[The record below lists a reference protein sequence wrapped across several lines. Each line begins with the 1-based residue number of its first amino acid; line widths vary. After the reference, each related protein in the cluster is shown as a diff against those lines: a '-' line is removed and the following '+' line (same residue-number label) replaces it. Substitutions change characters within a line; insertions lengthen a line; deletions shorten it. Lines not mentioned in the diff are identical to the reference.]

1 MLLIDKYAYTN
12 KLTDLNPQAK
22 FILACV
28 GLFILRIFDNTY
40 LYITNIILMLFI
52 TVFVAKIPIKAY
64 LKMFFIPFIFLIVSL
79 ITIMISIN
87 NTDYLISIKIFN
99 TFLGITKESLIEG
112 RDLFILVISSL
123 SSVYFFILT
132 TPINKI
138 IKGMKKLKVPD
149 LFIELMILI
158 YRSIFIFLEEMNNMR
173 RVQVIK
179 FGYENKTNWI
189 NSTSILITNLFK
201 KIFEKH
207 KQMSISLECKLFDGE
222 FKIGD

>member
-52 TVFVAKIPIKAY
+52 TVFIARIPIKAY

-112 RDLFILVISSL
+112 RNLFILVISSL

>member
-52 TVFVAKIPIKAY
+52 TVFIARIPIKAY

-99 TFLGITKESLIEG
+99 TLFGITKESLIEG
-112 RDLFILVISSL
+112 RNLFILVISSL

>member
-52 TVFVAKIPIKAY
+52 TVFIAKIPIKAY

-79 ITIMISIN
+79 VTIMISIN
-87 NTDYLISIKIFN
+87 NTDYLVSIKIFN
-99 TFLGITKESLIEG
+99 TFFGITKDSLIEG

>member
-52 TVFVAKIPIKAY
+52 TVFIAKIPIKAY

-79 ITIMISIN
+79 VTIMISIN
-87 NTDYLISIKIFN
+87 NTDYLVKIKIFN
-99 TFLGITKESLIEG
+99 TFFGITKDSLIEG